1 MHRSLKTSTIGVP
14 GIRILRAL
22 GLALV
27 LGPGLVSA
35 DEAQIEFGLLP
46 VLSTR
51 TILST
56 YQPLRE
62 YLQEKTGQTVTLV
75 TASDYRTFLD
85 RTQRGEYRFVVTAP
99 HFARLAQTEA
109 GYTPMVRLKRELRAM
124 IVVRAD
130 SGINSLQDLRGKVI
144 STSDDTAMLTLLG
157 LQYLRSSGLAP
168 GKNATVR
175 SYASVNSA
183 ILAVESGESAAA
195 ITAQTAL
202 NQMPKKT
209 QSALR
214 SIGTSS
220 AVPHM
225 IYIASKQVP
234 PNEVERMTRFL
245 LDFPA
250 DKSRGQPFFERTGF
264 QGYVRPTAAEL
275 ANLDPYVLELKQ
287 RLAASK

>member
-1 MHRSLKTSTIGVP
+1 MP
-14 GIRILRAL
+14 GIRILCAL
-22 GLALV
+22 GLALL
-27 LGPGLVSA
+27 LGPGLVPA
-35 DEAQIEFGLLP
+35 DQAQIEFGILP

-51 TILST
+51 TILTT

-99 HFARLAQTEA
+99 HFARLAQSEA
-109 GYTPMVRLKRELRAM
+109 GYTPMVRLTRELRAL
-124 IVVRAD
+124 IVVRTD
-130 SGINSLQDLRGKVI
+130 SGIKSLPDLRGKVI

-157 LQYLRSSGLAP
+157 LQYLRSNGLVP
-168 GKNATVR
+168 GKDVTVR
-175 SYASVNSA
+175 PYASVNTA
-183 ILAVESGESAAA
+183 VLAVESGDSTAA

-202 NQMPKKT
+202 NQMPKQT

-214 SIGTSS
+214 TIGTSN

-225 IYIASKQVP
+225 IYLASKQVP
-234 PNEVERMTRFL
+234 PSEVERMTRIL

-275 ANLDPYVLELKQ
+275 DNLDPYVRELKQ
-287 RLAASK
+287 RLVTTNK